1 VATCYAD
8 GMRTPALLVFALATT
23 LSTSASAGYYLEHE
37 AVLPNPADMSKSIK
51 QTLHSWHEGK
61 RFKRESPLRN
71 EVVIIDLEKREVYGV
86 NAAKKT
92 YWKMP
97 ADKYQQL
104 ALLSLV
110 VMGIQIDPA
119 TRTPR
124 VPDPL
129 FSETKQ
135 TATIE
140 GRKAFEVKITA
151 PLPPG
156 VQTSIWV
163 SPDVPID
170 TKQLVAQMRVSL
182 GDPKGEAFETLF
194 RQWGSLRGY
203 PVQNVTT
210 IDAPQGRIVTS
221 ETLLTAREQKIDP
234 KEFEVPK
241 GFALVVDPLTELEQ
255 KASQMAPVGIG
266 APLKGGAGG
275 GAVSPAPAPAP
286 KALPPPDGKKGQ

>member
-1 VATCYAD
+1 
-8 GMRTPALLVFALATT
+8 MRTVVIAALLLAALPVK
-23 LSTSASAGYYLEHE
+23 AGYYLEHE
-37 AVLPNPADMSKSIK
+37 AVLPNPADLTKTIK
-51 QTLHSWHEGK
+51 QTLHSWHDGK
-61 RFKRESPLRN
+61 RFKRESPLRS

-86 NAAKKT
+86 NSAKKT

-97 ADKYQQL
+97 ADKYQKL
-104 ALLSLV
+104 ALMSLV
-110 VMGIQIDPA
+110 VMGIQIDA
-119 TRTPR
+119 TGQPR

-129 FSETKQ
+129 FAETKQ

-170 TKQLVAQMRVSL
+170 TKQLVSQMRVSL
-182 GDPKGEAFETLF
+182 GDPKGEAYEALF

-210 IDAPQGRIVTS
+210 IDAPQGRITTS

-241 GFALVVDPLTELEQ
+241 GYALVVDPVTELEK
-255 KASQMAPVGIG
+255 KAQQMQQPAGIG
-266 APLKGGAGG
+266 APLKSQSGTPVGPIT
-275 GAVSPAPAPAP
+275 PAPDQR
-286 KALPPPDGKKGQ
+286 K